1 VEAVKRRPAG
11 GRVLLRNVSW
21 ETYERL
27 MDEREERRVPRFF
40 YDRGVMEILSPSKE
54 HETVARVV
62 ALLVELIAAE
72 IDLDVE
78 SAGSTTFR
86 REDLARGFEPDECFY
101 FTNIEAVR
109 GKRDVNLNAGD
120 PPPDLVFEAD
130 VTNPSLNKL
139 PIYARLGV
147 TEVWRYDGGRL
158 EILSRN
164 IAGDGY
170 ETVAGSAFLPS
181 LTSGD
186 LTRFV
191 EEGLTTRRPTWVRRM
206 RDWARRNRL
215 EGPSEGG

>member
-1 VEAVKRRPAG
+1 VEAVRRPAG

-27 MDEREERRVPRFF
+27 MDEREERPVPRFF
-40 YDRGVMEILSPSKE
+40 YDRGVMEISRPSKE

-62 ALLVELIAAE
+62 ALLVEELAVE
-72 IDLDVE
+72 WDLDVE

-101 FTNIEAVR
+101 FTNIEIVR

-139 PIYARLGV
+139 PIYVRLGV
-147 TEVWRYDGGRL
+147 AEVWRYDGGRL

-164 IAGDGY
+164 SAGDDGY
-170 ETVAGSAFLPS
+170 EAVAGSAFLPCF
-181 LTSGD
+181 TSTD

-191 EEGLTTRRPTWVRRM
+191 QEGLTTRRPTWVRGVRE
-206 RDWARRNRL
+206 WARRRP
-215 EGPSEGG
+215 EGPSQSG

>member
-1 VEAVKRRPAG
+1 M
-11 GRVLLRNVSW
+11 LLRNVSW

-40 YDRGVMEILSPSKE
+40 YDRGVMEISSPSKE

-62 ALLVELIAAE
+62 ALLVEELAVE
-72 IDLDVE
+72 WDLDLE

-147 TEVWRYDGGRL
+147 AEVWRYDGGRL

-164 IAGDGY
+164 SAGDGY
-170 ETVAGSAFLPS
+170 EVVAGSAFLPL
-181 LTSGD
+181 LTSTD

-191 EEGLTTRRPTWVRRM
+191 QEGLTTRRPTWVRGVRE
-206 RDWARRNRL
+206 WARRRP
-215 EGPSEGG
+215 EGPSRSG